1 MKMNFNGFSRVAI
14 AFAVIG
20 VLAGFV
26 DRAAAA
32 VVLTSNLTDDGC
44 FFGCSNGTA
53 PFGTVTVTQASSG
66 ANLLFNVTL
75 KTGYT
80 FDNGNS
86 FDAFTF
92 NLTGPTQ
99 TISGFSSGFA
109 VDTTLPQL
117 QLPYG
122 FFTYGIRYTGNGAP
136 TTLSFSVTDP
146 GLLSASTFAQSTGCF
161 SFNPPCFVFPD
172 PQAYFSADI
181 NGDRTNGAVGATSLS
196 IVTTAVPE
204 PSTWAMMILGFMGV
218 GFMAYRRKGGSA
230 FRLA

>member
-1 MKMNFNGFSRVAI
+1 LKVLSRLAI
-14 AFAVIG
+14 AFATVG
-20 VLAGFV
+20 ALAGFV

-44 FFGCSNGTA
+44 FFGCSNGTT
-53 PFGTVTVTQASSG
+53 PFGTVKVTQASSG
-66 ANLLFNVTL
+66 ANLLFNIAL
-75 KTGYT
+75 NPGYT
-80 FDNGNS
+80 FDNGRF

-92 NLTGPTQ
+92 NLTGSTQ
-99 TISGFSSGFA
+99 TISGLGSGFA
-109 VDTTLPQL
+109 VDTSLPQL

-122 FFTYGIRYTGNGAP
+122 LFTYGIKYTGNGTP

-146 GLLSASTFAQSTGCF
+146 GLLSASTFALSTGCL
-161 SFNPPCFVFPD
+161 SFNPLCIVFPD
-172 PQAYFSADI
+172 PRAYFSADI

-196 IVTTAVPE
+196 VITTAVPE

-218 GFMAYRRKGGSA
+218 GFLAYRRKNTSA